1 MPRNLGFR
9 SSKSSIDLQKL
20 IILNLT
26 HFSKGY
32 LKRVLIVDL
41 SKSLTQ
47 FNNHYLLRKIILPKS
62 IKLGI
67 FRCLTSG
74 FKLSFD
80 DKFTFSSLLSNIFFD
95 GIEDIHS
102 SVVRFGTEVLF
113 FLRPFDDEKFL
124 IKKIDSFLIVT
135 GNGSH
140 SKDVKLV
147 SPISGFNFLDWNF
160 KLFKGGNVSCTPS
173 HGNYQNFLKRVKIII
188 NNSNYGA
195 V

>member
-1 MPRNLGFR
+1 M
-9 SSKSSIDLQKL
+9 SI
-20 IILNLT
+20 
-26 HFSKGY
+26 
-32 LKRVLIVDL
+32 
-41 SKSLTQ
+41 TQ
-47 FNNHYLLRKIILPKS
+47 FNHHYLLGKIVIPKS

-80 DKFTFSSLLSNIFFD
+80 DKFLFSSLLFNIFFD
-95 GIEDIHS
+95 GIEDIHC

-113 FLRPFDDEKFL
+113 FLKPFDDEKLL
-124 IKKIDSFLIVT
+124 IEKIGSFLTLT
-135 GNGSH
+135 GNVLK
-140 SKDVKLV
+140 SKDIKIF

-160 KLFKGGNVSCTPS
+160 KLFKGGNVLCTPS
-173 HGNYQNFLKRVKIII
+173 YDNYQNFLKRVKIII